1 MNCPKCGTMLPD
13 GASFCSV
20 CGTQLGQQMYQQ
32 AQPGMYQQP
41 QPGMQQPQPG
51 MYQQPQPGM
60 YQQPQPGMYQP
71 GYMPR
76 PKMIRVP
83 KYVKP
88 SMCRVVG
95 ASLITICSIL
105 PAWFGAYYGSGM
117 YQGVGFFATGGG
129 ILALWGVLFLLAGLA
144 LLFFEIDSPPIRN
157 AQGAFHA
164 LPYARFYIPAFCVLN
179 FILGTF
185 AHSGGSAS
193 VGWGWW
199 LTLLGILL
207 TFVSPIVDLVKGR

>member
-51 MYQQPQPGM
+51 MYQ
-60 YQQPQPGMYQP
+60 P

-76 PKMIRVP
+76 PPVIRVP

-144 LLFFEIDSPPIRN
+144 LLFFEIDFPPIRN

>member
-20 CGTQLGQQMYQQ
+20 CGTQLGQQMFPQQGMQQQQDMYQQ
-32 AQPGMYQQP
+32 QQQQGMYQP
-41 QPGMQQPQPG
+41 QPQPG
-51 MYQQPQPGM
+51 MYP
-60 YQQPQPGMYQP
+60 P

-76 PKMIRVP
+76 PTKTREP

-95 ASLITICSIL
+95 ASLITICAIL
-105 PAWFGAYYGSGM
+105 PAWFGAYSSSYGFSF
-117 YQGVGFFATGGG
+117 YQGYGFFSGFGGA
-129 ILALWGVLFLLAGLA
+129 LVLWGVLFLLAGLA
-144 LLFFEIDSPPIRN
+144 LLFFEIDFPPIRN